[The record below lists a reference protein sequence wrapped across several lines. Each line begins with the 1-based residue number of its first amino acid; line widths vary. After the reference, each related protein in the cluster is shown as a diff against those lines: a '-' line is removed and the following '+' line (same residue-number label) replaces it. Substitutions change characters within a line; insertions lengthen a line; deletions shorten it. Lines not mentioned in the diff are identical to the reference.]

1 MRRWALGKLL
11 RSSRSAL
18 PLRPT
23 RSPSAD
29 VPRKPMSTD
38 LFNLTEDGSIR
49 VLELVLPTT
58 IDSSEFDR
66 LNESVLDV
74 MGKEPGARWVLDLS
88 RVAYMG
94 SAVLGLMVNIRQVVM
109 KAQGTIVLCGMS
121 ERLMRIFETCCMER
135 LFKIVPGKPEAIRIA
150 SRR

>member
-1 MRRWALGKLL
+1 MA
-11 RSSRSAL
+11 
-18 PLRPT
+18 T
-23 RSPSAD
+23 E
-29 VPRKPMSTD
+29 
-38 LFNLTEDGSIR
+38 LFHLTEDGSIK
-49 VLELVLPTT
+49 VLELVLPTS

-74 MGKEPGARWVLDLS
+74 LGKEPGAGWVLDLS

-109 KAQGTIVLCGMS
+109 KAQGKVVLCGMND
-121 ERLMRIFETCCMER
+121 RLMRIFETCCMER
-135 LFKIVPGKPEAIRIA
+135 LFKIVAGRPEAIRVA

>member
-1 MRRWALGKLL
+1 M
-11 RSSRSAL
+11 
-18 PLRPT
+18 
-23 RSPSAD
+23 AD
-29 VPRKPMSTD
+29 D
-38 LFNLTEDGSIR
+38 LFQLSQDGSIK
-49 VLELVLPTT
+49 VLELVLPTS

-74 MGKEPGARWVLDLS
+74 MGKEPGAGWVLDLS

-109 KAQGTIVLCGMS
+109 KAQGKIVLCGMND
-121 ERLMRIFETCCMER
+121 RLMRIFETCCMER
-135 LFKIVPGKPEAIRIA
+135 LFKIVPARPEAIRHA

>member
-1 MRRWALGKLL
+1 
-11 RSSRSAL
+11 
-18 PLRPT
+18 
-23 RSPSAD
+23 
-29 VPRKPMSTD
+29 MSTD
-38 LFNLTEDGSIR
+38 LFRLTEDGSIK

-135 LFKIVPGKPEAIRIA
+135 LFKIVAGKPEAIRIA

>member
-1 MRRWALGKLL
+1 MAN
-11 RSSRSAL
+11 
-18 PLRPT
+18 
-23 RSPSAD
+23 
-29 VPRKPMSTD
+29 D
-38 LFNLTEDGSIR
+38 LFHLIDEGS
-49 VLELVLPTT
+49 VKVVELSLPST

-66 LNESVLDV
+66 LNESVLDAL
-74 MGKEPGARWVLDLS
+74 GREPGAGWVLDLT

-109 KAQGTIVLCGMS
+109 KAQGKIVLCGMN

-135 LFKIVPGKPEAIRIA
+135 LFKIVPTRAEAVRHA

>member
-1 MRRWALGKLL
+1 MRL
-11 RSSRSAL
+11 
-18 PLRPT
+18 T
-23 RSPSAD
+23 RSPSD
-29 VPRKPMSTD
+29 DCSGKSMSND
-38 LFNLTEDGSIR
+38 LFRLTEEGPIK
-49 VLELVLPTT
+49 VLELVLPST

-74 MGKEPGARWVLDLS
+74 LGKEPGAGWVLDLS

-109 KAQGTIVLCGMS
+109 KAQGKVVLCGMND
-121 ERLMRIFETCCMER
+121 RLMRIFETCCMER
-135 LFKIVPGKPEAIRIA
+135 LFKIVPGRAEAIRHA

>member
-1 MRRWALGKLL
+1 MAN
-11 RSSRSAL
+11 
-18 PLRPT
+18 
-23 RSPSAD
+23 
-29 VPRKPMSTD
+29 D
-38 LFNLTEDGSIR
+38 LFRLTEDGSIK
-49 VLELVLPTT
+49 VLELVLPTS

-74 MGKEPGARWVLDLS
+74 MGKEPGAAWVLDLG

-109 KAQGTIVLCGMS
+109 KAQGEIILCGMN
-121 ERLMRIFETCCMER
+121 ERLVRIFETCCMER
-135 LFKIVPGKPEAIRIA
+135 LFKIVPARAEAIRQA

>member
-1 MRRWALGKLL
+1 MAN
-11 RSSRSAL
+11 
-18 PLRPT
+18 
-23 RSPSAD
+23 
-29 VPRKPMSTD
+29 D
-38 LFNLTEDGSIR
+38 LFRLSDEGPVK
-49 VLELVLPTT
+49 VLELSLPTT

-74 MGKEPGARWVLDLS
+74 IGREPGAGWVLDLA

-109 KAQGTIVLCGMS
+109 KAQGKVVLCSMN

-135 LFKIVPGKPEAIRIA
+135 LFKIVPTRIEAVRHA

>member
-1 MRRWALGKLL
+1 
-11 RSSRSAL
+11 
-18 PLRPT
+18 
-23 RSPSAD
+23 
-29 VPRKPMSTD
+29 MSND
-38 LFNLTEDGSIR
+38 LYHLTQDGSIK
-49 VLELVLPTT
+49 VLELVLPTS

-74 MGKEPGARWVLDLS
+74 MGKEPGAGWVLDLS

-109 KAQGTIVLCGMS
+109 TAQGTIVLCGMND
-121 ERLMRIFETCCMER
+121 RLMRIFETCCMER
-135 LFKIVPGKPEAIRIA
+135 LFKIVPARAEAIRHA

>member
-1 MRRWALGKLL
+1 MA
-11 RSSRSAL
+11 
-18 PLRPT
+18 
-23 RSPSAD
+23 
-29 VPRKPMSTD
+29 TD
-38 LFNLTEDGSIR
+38 LFRVTEDGSIK
-49 VLELVLPTT
+49 VLELVLPTS

-74 MGKEPGARWVLDLS
+74 MGKEPGAGWVLDLS

-109 KAQGTIVLCGMS
+109 KAQGKVVLCGMN

>member
-1 MRRWALGKLL
+1 
-11 RSSRSAL
+11 
-18 PLRPT
+18 
-23 RSPSAD
+23 
-29 VPRKPMSTD
+29 MSND
-38 LFNLTEDGSIR
+38 LYHLSEEGSIK
-49 VLELVLPTT
+49 VLELLLPST

-74 MGKEPGARWVLDLS
+74 LGKEPGAGWVLDLS

-109 KAQGTIVLCGMS
+109 KAQGKVVLCGMND
-121 ERLMRIFETCCMER
+121 RLMRIFETCCMER
-135 LFKIVPGKPEAIRIA
+135 LFKIVPGRAEAIRHA